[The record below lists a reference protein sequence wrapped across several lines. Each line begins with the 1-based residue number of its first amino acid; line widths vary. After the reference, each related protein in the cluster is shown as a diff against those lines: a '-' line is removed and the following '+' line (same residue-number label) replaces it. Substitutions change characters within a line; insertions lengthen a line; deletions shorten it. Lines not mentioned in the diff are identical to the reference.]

1 MLFLKP
7 FIKTIILAAILF
19 FLLIYLG
26 MKYHWVETFQNKVNR
41 IELNIPAQ
49 SAVIGEFDNVKL
61 DEGSPKDF
69 QPSLIQGQ
77 EQEQEQE
84 ASALLADM
92 TKGQIAERCQKLFRK
107 TAMDKDLREL
117 AVGDCVVSIY
127 RKKTILSSIQ
137 NRQAQ
142 VKRKN
147 ATQQC
152 QRTINHTKFSNEVE
166 RQLLVGICV
175 SDKLNR

>member
-7 FIKTIILAAILF
+7 FIRTIILATILF
-19 FLLIYLG
+19 FLLVYLG
-26 MKYHWVETFQNKVNR
+26 MKYHWVETFQNKANK

-49 SAVIGEFDNVKL
+49 SSVIGEFDNVKI
-61 DEGSPKDF
+61 EGSIKDF
-69 QPSLIQGQ
+69 QPSLIQGKKHKV
-77 EQEQEQE
+77 
-84 ASALLADM
+84 SALLADM
-92 TKGQIAERCQKLFRK
+92 TKGQIAERCQQLFRK
-107 TAMDKDLREL
+107 TAMDKGLREL

-127 RKKTILSSIQ
+127 RKNPSIRSTQ
-137 NRQAQ
+137 NRQIQ
-142 VKRKN
+142 IKRQN

-152 QRTINHTKFSNEVE
+152 QRTINQTKVSNEIE

>member
-7 FIKTIILAAILF
+7 FIRTIILAAILF

-26 MKYHWVETFQNKVNR
+26 MKYHWVEIFHNKTNK
-41 IELNIPAQ
+41 IELNIPTQ
-49 SAVIGEFDNVKL
+49 SAVNGERDNVKV
-61 DEGSPKDF
+61 EGSAKEF

-77 EQEQEQE
+77 EQQ
-84 ASALLADM
+84 ATAFLADM
-92 TKGQIAERCQKLFRK
+92 TKGQIAERCQQLYRK
-107 TAMDKDLREL
+107 TAMSKDLMDL

-127 RKKTILSSIQ
+127 REKISLGSTQ
-137 NRQAQ
+137 NRQIQ
-142 VKRKN
+142 IKRQN

-152 QRTINHTKFSNEVE
+152 QRTMSQTKVSNDIE

-175 SDKLNR
+175 SDTLNH

>member
-7 FIKTIILAAILF
+7 FIRTIILATLLF

-26 MKYHWVETFQNKVNR
+26 IKYHWVETFQNKANK

-49 SAVIGEFDNVKL
+49 SAVIGEFDNVKI
-61 DEGSPKDF
+61 EGDSKVF

-77 EQEQEQE
+77 KQE

-107 TAMDKDLREL
+107 TAMDKGLREL

-127 RKKTILSSIQ
+127 RKKTSLSSIQ
-137 NRQAQ
+137 NRQTQ
-142 VKRKN
+142 IKRQN

-152 QRTINHTKFSNEVE
+152 QRTINQTKYSNEIE

>member
-26 MKYHWVETFQNKVNR
+26 MKYHWVETFQNKVNK

-69 QPSLIQGQ
+69 QPILIQGQ
-77 EQEQEQE
+77 EQG

-92 TKGQIAERCQKLFRK
+92 TKGQIAEQCQKLFRK

-137 NRQAQ
+137 NRQDQ

-152 QRTINHTKFSNEVE
+152 QRTINHTKFSNEIE